1 MFENA
6 AALLDLFESADTA
19 ILLILVYEMRIQNR
33 EIARAVP
40 QIETRDDLL
49 RRLRAQRGD

>member
-1 MFENA
+1 MLENA
-6 AALLDLFESADTA
+6 AALLQIFENADTA

-40 QIETRDDLL
+40 EIETRDDIL
-49 RRLRAQRGD
+49 RRLRAQKGD